1 MKGVKRMSLF
11 DQLVHEQLKTM
22 DVLLFL
28 HSEIERCQQL
38 EMELG
43 NLQSETELL
52 SIKEE
57 IQKMKSELKQIQ
69 QTFQQQTE
77 DVIAAYKKDQQNP
90 LSTAL

>member
-1 MKGVKRMSLF
+1 MSLF